1 MFCYNCCVATLN
13 NHDNQEIDM
22 FKKIIAV
29 LAQVQHNL
37 QTARE
42 AVVMSRTKDPEQ
54 ISRFFNQR
62 LDAKAVCSK

>member
-1 MFCYNCCVATLN
+1 
-13 NHDNQEIDM
+13 M

-62 LDAKAVCSK
+62 LDAKAVCPK